1 MNYPNG
7 MNVYPMAANG
17 PYGDNQVLPNQMGA
31 SGLPLGYGGQVP
43 SYQTAGNVPLA
54 AAAYNYSRQAAN
66 PNDGKRF
73 PVSTTYGGQFEF
85 KSNSFHV
92 VGSKG
97 GTPVILPIAGMKKLL
112 EHLPVLQ
119 EQIRRLQFELNGR
132 IDLESIHHSAGILPT
147 TTLPPVKDDRI
158 VINTST
164 PKASTAPGNPPSL
177 SYRATLQI
185 STYNQN
191 AKLWLKCFFDAPDKF
206 NPGKMVYGLCCKGG
220 AILNDTDAVGLAR
233 FFTECTG
240 IEFP

>member
-1 MNYPNG
+1 
-7 MNVYPMAANG
+7 MAANG
-17 PYGDNQVLPNQMGA
+17 PYGGSPVLPNQMGA

-43 SYQTAGNVPLA
+43 SYQTAGNVPPA

-66 PNDGKRF
+66 P
-73 PVSTTYGGQFEF
+73 
-85 KSNSFHV
+85 NSFHV

-240 IEFP
+240 IECP